1 MRNLIFTLGL
11 ISSAAPAFAQS
22 EAPVGVRASGMAG
35 AFVAVADDAS
45 AVFWNPAGLAS
56 GSYFSV
62 ALDNNLLK
70 TPDDTSFPHRRSGFL
85 IAVGAPAV
93 GVSYFITTVTRA
105 AEPAAEP
112 TAIAELRVGRNTD
125 GLTRVE
131 RLEARHIGATV
142 VQSIGR
148 NLAVGATLR
157 LVRGSASTGAV
168 TAGNADEF
176 DEAGDLFPRKGT
188 TKFDTDLGVMFS
200 GTVAKAGLAVR
211 NLFEPDFSTPDGAPI
226 TLERRIRGGV
236 SVLMLQVITLAADFD
251 FTKAPASFGEWR
263 DAAIGAEMRP
273 TRRAWVRTGIHW
285 NTAGG
290 DGGPGSAPVASVGG
304 SYAVYGSLVADGQ
317 YSFGSENGDQGW
329 GVGIRFVF

>member
-1 MRNLIFTLGL
+1 MRNLIFTLAI
-11 ISSAAPAFAQS
+11 ISMASPAIAQS

-62 ALDNNLLK
+62 ALDYNRLQ

-85 IAVGAPAV
+85 IAGGAPAL
-93 GVSYFITTVTRA
+93 GVSYFTTTVTRA
-105 AEPAAEP
+105 AERVAAPA
-112 TAIAELRVGRNTD
+112 AIAELGVGRNTD
-125 GLTRVE
+125 GLIRVE

-157 LVRGSASTGAV
+157 LVRGSASTGVV
-168 TAGNADEF
+168 TVGNADEF
-176 DEAGDLFPRKGT
+176 DHAGDLFPREGT

-200 GTVAKAGLAVR
+200 GAVAKAGLSVR

-226 TLERRIRGGV
+226 TLERRIRAGV
-236 SVLMLQVITLAADFD
+236 SVLMLRAITLAADFD
-251 FTKAPASFGEWR
+251 FTKGPTSLGEWR
-263 DAAIGAEMRP
+263 DVAIGTEMRL
-273 TRRAWVRTGIHW
+273 TRRAWARTGIHW

-290 DGGPGSAPVASVGG
+290 DLGPGAAPVASVGG

-329 GVGIRFVF
+329 GVGMRFVF

>member
-1 MRNLIFTLGL
+1 MRNLIFTLAI
-11 ISSAAPAFAQS
+11 ISTAAPAIAQS

-62 ALDNNLLK
+62 ALDYNLLQ

-85 IAVGAPAV
+85 IAVGAPAL
-93 GVSYFITTVTRA
+93 GVSYFTTTVTRA
-105 AEPAAEP
+105 AETVAEP
-112 TAIAELRVGRNTD
+112 TAIAELGVGRNTD
-125 GLTRVE
+125 GLVRVE

-148 NLAVGATLR
+148 HMAVGGTLR
-157 LVRGSASTGAV
+157 LVRGEASTGV
-168 TAGNADEF
+168 LGADNTEAF
-176 DEAGDLFPRKGT
+176 DKAGDLFPREGT

-200 GTVAKAGLAVR
+200 GTIAKAGLAVR
-211 NLFEPDFSTPDGAPI
+211 NLFEPEFSTPGGATI
-226 TLERRIRGGV
+226 ALERRIRGGV
-236 SVLMLQVITLAADFD
+236 SVLMLQTITLAADFD
-251 FTKAPASFGEWR
+251 FTKAPASLGEWR
-263 DAAIGAEMRP
+263 DAAIGAEVRP
-273 TRRAWVRTGIHW
+273 ARRAWVRAGIHW

-290 DGGPGSAPVASVGG
+290 DSGPGAAPVGSVGG

>member
-1 MRNLIFTLGL
+1 MRNLIFTFAT
-11 ISSAAPAFAQS
+11 ICTAVPAAAQS
-22 EAPVGVRASGMAG
+22 EAPVGVRAAGMAG

-45 AVFWNPAGLAS
+45 AVFWNPAGLAT

-85 IAVGAPAV
+85 IAVGAPAL
-93 GVSYFITTVTRA
+93 GVSYFMTTVTRA
-105 AEPAAEP
+105 AEPVAEP
-112 TAIAELRVGRNTD
+112 TAIAELGVGRNTD
-125 GLTRVE
+125 GLIRVE
-131 RLEARHIGATV
+131 RLEARHIGGTV

-157 LVRGSASTGAV
+157 LVRGSASTGV
-168 TAGNADEF
+168 VSAGKADEF

-200 GTVAKAGLAVR
+200 STVAKAGLTVR

-236 SVLMLQVITLAADFD
+236 SLLMLQAITLAADFD
-251 FTKAPASFGEWR
+251 FTKTPASFGEWR
-263 DAAIGAEMRP
+263 DAAVGAEVRP
-273 TRRAWVRTGIHW
+273 ARRAWVRGGIHW

-290 DGGPGSAPVASVGG
+290 RAGLGAAPVASVGG
-304 SYAVYGSLVADGQ
+304 SFAVYGSLMADGQ